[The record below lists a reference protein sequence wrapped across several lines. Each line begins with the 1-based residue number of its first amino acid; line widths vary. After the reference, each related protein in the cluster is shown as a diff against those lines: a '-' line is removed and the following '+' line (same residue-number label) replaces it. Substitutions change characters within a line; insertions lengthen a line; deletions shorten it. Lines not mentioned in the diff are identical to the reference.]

1 MYIATSD
8 PDNILHFFELSV
20 VIIYRHKQITSKQV
34 EAIKEQFGQGCEGEQ
49 DSSLHR
55 ISKQLVLMVVLD
67 SMWRQS
73 TQTFGKCVSLASL
86 QDNKKSLVDNLK
98 ETFMMK

>member
-1 MYIATSD
+1 
-8 PDNILHFFELSV
+8 
-20 VIIYRHKQITSKQV
+20 
-34 EAIKEQFGQGCEGEQ
+34 
-49 DSSLHR
+49 
-55 ISKQLVLMVVLD
+55 MVVLD

-86 QDNKKSLVDNLK
+86 QYNKKSLVDNLK